1 MGITL
6 GGMMSGPMAG
16 VRVIELG
23 VWVAGPAAA
32 GLLADW
38 GADVIKIEPPSGDPA
53 RSFQRMLGGD
63 MPNNPPF
70 ELDNRGKRSV
80 VLDLST
86 PAGLEAALSLIESA
100 DVFITNLRT
109 GALKRLGLD
118 HETLLSQN
126 DHLIYCG
133 ITGYGNEGADADK
146 PAYDVAAF
154 WARSGIASLL
164 TPDDGNPP
172 FQRGGMGDHNTGISA
187 AAAISAALYS
197 REKTGK
203 GQFVSTSLYRQGAY
217 TVGFDMN
224 IALLWGMTLSVG
236 KRETM
241 GNVAI
246 NNYIA
251 GDGKRFWIVGLEG
264 LRHWPPL
271 CRVVGHPEWM
281 EDERFADPRSRAINA
296 GELISLLD
304 AEFAKKSLSEWEPIF
319 DSEPDFFWA
328 PVNSVDD
335 VLADPQSIDAGLF
348 VDVPDGV
355 SSTRMIST
363 PCDFEGTPWEPSHV
377 APGLGEHTE
386 NVLMEIGFTEDQIR
400 QLAAE

>member
-1 MGITL
+1 
-6 GGMMSGPMAG
+6 MSGPMAG

-32 GLLADW
+32 GLFADW

-86 PAGLEAALSLIESA
+86 PAGLEAALSVIESS

-126 DHLIYCG
+126 DQLIYCG

-236 KRETM
+236 RRETM
-241 GNVAI
+241 G
-246 NNYIA
+246 
-251 GDGKRFWIVGLEG
+251 L
-264 LRHWPPL
+264 
-271 CRVVGHPEWM
+271 
-281 EDERFADPRSRAINA
+281 S
-296 GELISLLD
+296 LIH
-304 AEFAKKSLSEWEPIF
+304 I
-319 DSEPDFFWA
+319 
-328 PVNSVDD
+328 
-335 VLADPQSIDAGLF
+335 
-348 VDVPDGV
+348 
-355 SSTRMIST
+355 
-363 PCDFEGTPWEPSHV
+363 
-377 APGLGEHTE
+377 
-386 NVLMEIGFTEDQIR
+386 
-400 QLAAE
+400 